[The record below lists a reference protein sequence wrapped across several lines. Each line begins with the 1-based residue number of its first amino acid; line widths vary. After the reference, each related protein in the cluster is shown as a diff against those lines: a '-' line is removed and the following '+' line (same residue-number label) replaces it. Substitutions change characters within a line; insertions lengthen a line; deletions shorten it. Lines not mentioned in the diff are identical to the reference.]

1 MKVAIYATSGLDLMK
16 HYPLIEEYKG
26 YYNNVDDGY
35 WRDNCIIKEMN
46 NDELVKVVETLTSYT
61 NLVIGYTSKSDRKLY
76 GIDFFIE
83 IYDDWRE

>member
-1 MKVAIYATSGLDLMK
+1 MKVVIYATSGLDLMK
-16 HYPLIEEYKG
+16 HYPLIKQYKG
-26 YYNNVDDGY
+26 YYNSVDDDY

-46 NDELVKVVETLTSYT
+46 NDELVKVMSTLTNYGE
-61 NLVIGYTSKSDRKLY
+61 LVIGYASKSDHELY